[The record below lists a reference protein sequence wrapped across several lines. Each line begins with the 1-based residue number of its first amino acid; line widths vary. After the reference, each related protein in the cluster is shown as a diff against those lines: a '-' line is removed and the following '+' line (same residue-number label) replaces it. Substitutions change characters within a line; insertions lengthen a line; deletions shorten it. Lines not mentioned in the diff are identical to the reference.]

1 MISFQTPINV
11 GSLIIQGDALIFD
24 IINQND
30 KDIKKSLSDE
40 DFTSQI
46 EFHIKSFIQKRK
58 YQLKNFWISYDTDL
72 NCSCYFFNKDVRVSV
87 KHNFNDSPFSMN
99 EASFTAPESMI
110 LMTSNEIEVSGSF
123 MRFDFGLSFVEK
135 DKHRR
140 VEC

>member
-11 GSLIIQGDALIFD
+11 GCLIVQGDALIFD

-72 NCSCYFFNKDVRVSV
+72 NCSCYFLNKDVGVSV

-99 EASFTAPESMI
+99 EASFTTPESII